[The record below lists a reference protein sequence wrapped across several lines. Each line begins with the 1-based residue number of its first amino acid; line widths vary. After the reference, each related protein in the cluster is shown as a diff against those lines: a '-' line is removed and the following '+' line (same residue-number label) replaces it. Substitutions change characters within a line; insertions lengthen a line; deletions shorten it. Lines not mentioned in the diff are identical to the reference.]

1 MMVLQS
7 HSVYGFDSVRRGW
20 VELTVSPTAGGRYL
34 RTPSSARSLDRP
46 HAKPRTAFILE
57 E

>member
-20 VELTVSPTAGGRYL
+20 VELTVSLTAGGRYL